1 MGATET
7 CKEGVMEPEATTEW
21 ETATEVRTVFRD
33 IDMLGHVNNAVYL
46 SYLEQ
51 ARTDLW
57 RRWFGPGG
65 YHRMPYLVGEA
76 TIRYRKAVHLNEV
89 LRIDARLVSVTRRT
103 FTLEYRF
110 VRLSD
115 PPEEVAVSRSVL
127 VFFDPENGRS
137 VDAPEEFLA
146 FAAAR
151 GLAPTSGS

>member
-1 MGATET
+1 M
-7 CKEGVMEPEATTEW
+7 EW
-21 ETATEVRTVFRD
+21 ETATEVRTAFRD

-76 TIRYRKAVHLNEV
+76 TIRYLKPVQINEV
-89 LRIDARLVSVTRRT
+89 LRIEARLTAVTRRT

-110 VRLSD
+110 LRLPE

-127 VFFDPENGRS
+127 VFFDPATGRS
-137 VDAPEEFLA
+137 VDAPEEFRA
-146 FAAAR
+146 FAASR
-151 GLAPTSGS
+151 GLAPDRPA

>member
-1 MGATET
+1 MDQAT
-7 CKEGVMEPEATTEW
+7 GSGW

-57 RRWFGPGG
+57 RKWFGPGG

-76 TIRYRKAVHLNEV
+76 TIRYRKAVHLDEV
-89 LRIDARLVSVTRRT
+89 LRIDTRLAAVTRRT

-110 VRLSD
+110 VRVARSAGKAAD
-115 PPEEVAVSRSVL
+115 PPEEVATARSVL
-127 VFFDPENGRS
+127 VFFDPKTGRS
-137 VDAPEEFLA
+137 VDAPAEFLD
-146 FAAAR
+146 FAASR
-151 GLAPTSGS
+151 GLSPERDF

>member
-1 MGATET
+1 
-7 CKEGVMEPEATTEW
+7 MEQGTMTEW

-65 YHRMPYLVGEA
+65 YQRMPYLVGEA
-76 TIRYRKAVHLNEV
+76 TIRYLRPVHLNEV

-115 PPEEVAVSRSVL
+115 GSEEEVARSRSVL
-127 VFFDPENGRS
+127 VFFDPGTGRS
-137 VDAPEEFLA
+137 VDAPKEFLA

-151 GLAPTSGS
+151 GVMPPGDA